1 MGYASNGPDNESGF
15 YSFEVYEL
23 RTPIDKVYVGYTR
36 HTAYKRFQQHIKNSR
51 KAKGKCLAIEAA
63 IRKYGFENITVT
75 TLMKCWS
82 QYDAGRWETSI
93 IAEMKSSVKDFG
105 YNLTLGGDG
114 GPPNAA
120 TLEKL
125 RQAQLNR
132 PPREL
137 IGPTAAS
144 AEEIENT
151 IEEVKQEFGI
161 NRSKLFIATKAGEK
175 LGVSYATIQD
185 HMKRIGQQYQDGRSY
200 CSDKQIEREIDWV
213 MSMDFSGLMRRTLV
227 EELVGNIFGSGRSL
241 VLSYWRR
248 TGAKPKTERRL
259 FTTDEL
265 NTAYEYAMSYWDYNP
280 PSRKAAASI
289 IAEILG
295 VNITTVYNY
304 M

>member
-1 MGYASNGPDNESGF
+1 MGYTSNGPDNESGF

-23 RTPIDKVYVGYTR
+23 RTPIDKVYIGYTH

-51 KAKGKCLAIEAA
+51 KTKGKCLAIEAA
-63 IRKYGFENITVT
+63 IRKYGFENVTVT

-82 QYDAGRWETSI
+82 QYDAGKWETSI
-93 IAEMKSSVKDFG
+93 IAEMKSSVEDFG
-105 YNLTLGGDG
+105 YNLTIGGDG

-125 RQAQLNR
+125 RQSQLNR

-137 IGPTAAS
+137 IGPIAAS

-185 HMKRIGQQYQDGRSY
+185 HMTRIGQQYSDGRSY
-200 CSDKQIEREIDWV
+200 CSDKHIADEFHWV
-213 MSMDFSGLMRRTLV
+213 MSMDFSGLMRKTLV
-227 EELVGNIFGSGRSL
+227 AELVGNIFGSGRSL
-241 VLSYWRR
+241 IRSYWRR
-248 TGAKPKTERRL
+248 TESKPDMERRL
-259 FTTDEL
+259 FTIDEID
-265 NTAYEYAMSYWDYNP
+265 TVYSYAMSYWDYNP
-280 PSRKAAASI
+280 PSRRSVASL
-289 IAEILG
+289 IAEILN
-295 VNITTVYNY
+295 VSITTVYTY

>member
-1 MGYASNGPDNESGF
+1 MGYTSNGPDNESGF

-23 RTPIDKVYVGYTR
+23 RTPVDKVYIGYTH
-36 HTAYKRFQQHIKNSR
+36 HTAYKRFKQHIKNSR
-51 KAKGKCLAIEAA
+51 KTKGKCPAIEGA
-63 IRKYGFENITVT
+63 IRKYGFENIAVT

-82 QYDAGRWETSI
+82 QYDAGRWETNI
-93 IAEMKSSVKDFG
+93 IAEMKSTEEYFG

-125 RQAQLNR
+125 RQSQLNR

-144 AEEIENT
+144 AEEIENA
-151 IEEVKQEFGI
+151 IEEVKKEFGI
-161 NRSKLFIATKAGEK
+161 NSTKRFISIKAAEK
-175 LGVSYATIQD
+175 LDVSCSVIKD

-200 CSDKQIEREIDWV
+200 CSDEQIEREIDWV
-213 MSMDFSGLMRRTLV
+213 MSINFSGLMRRTLV

-241 VLSYWRR
+241 VQSYWKR
-248 TGAKPKTERRL
+248 TDSKPKTERRI
-259 FTTDEL
+259 FTPDEL
-265 NTAYEYAMSYWDYNP
+265 DMAYSYAMSYWDYNP
-280 PSRKAAASI
+280 PSRRSTASI
-289 IAEILG
+289 IAEILN
-295 VNITTVYNY
+295 VSITTVYNY

>member
-1 MGYASNGPDNESGF
+1 MGYTSNGPDNESGF

-23 RTPIDKVYVGYTR
+23 RTPNHKVYIGYTH

-51 KAKGKCLAIEAA
+51 KTKGKCLAIEGA

-82 QYDAGRWETSI
+82 QYDAGRWETNI
-93 IAEMKSSVKDFG
+93 IAEMKSSEEDFG
-105 YNLTLGGDG
+105 YNLTIGGDG

-125 RQAQLNR
+125 RRAQSSRTYL
-132 PPREL
+132 P

-144 AEEIENT
+144 AEEIETT
-151 IEEVKQEFGI
+151 IEEVKKEFGI
-161 NRSKLFIATKAGEK
+161 NSTKRFISIKAAEK
-175 LGVSYATIQD
+175 LEVSCSVIKD
-185 HMKRIGQQYQDGRSY
+185 HMKRIGQQYTDGRSY
-200 CSDKQIEREIDWV
+200 CSDEQIEREIYWV
-213 MSMDFSGLMRRTLV
+213 MSMNFSGLMRRTLV

-241 VLSYWRR
+241 VQSYWKR
-248 TGAKPKTERRL
+248 TGSKPKTERRL
-259 FTTDEL
+259 FTPDEL
-265 NTAYEYAMSYWDYNP
+265 DMVYSYAMSYWNYNP
-280 PSRKAAASI
+280 PSRKSTASI

-295 VNITTVYNY
+295 VSITIVYTY

>member
-1 MGYASNGPDNESGF
+1 MGYTSNGPDNESGF

-23 RTPIDKVYVGYTR
+23 RTPIDKVYIGYTH

-51 KAKGKCLAIEAA
+51 KTKGKCLAIEAA

-82 QYDAGRWETSI
+82 QYDAGKWETSI
-93 IAEMKSSVKDFG
+93 IAEMKSSVEDFG
-105 YNLTLGGDG
+105 YNLTIGGDG

-151 IEEVKQEFGI
+151 IEEVKKEFGI
-161 NRSKLFIATKAGEK
+161 NQTKRFISIKVSEK
-175 LGVSYATIQD
+175 LNVSSSAIKD
-185 HMKRIGQQYQDGRSY
+185 HMKRIGQQYSDGRSY
-200 CSDKQIEREIDWV
+200 CCDDRLEREIDWV
-213 MSMDFSGLMRRTLV
+213 MSMDFSGLMRKTLV
-227 EELVGNIFGSGRSL
+227 AELVGNVFGSGRSL
-241 VLSYWRR
+241 VRSYWRR
-248 TGAKPKTERRL
+248 TETKPDMERRL
-259 FTTDEL
+259 FTTEEL
-265 NTAYEYAMSYWDYNP
+265 DMAYEYAMSYWDYTP
-280 PSRKAAASI
+280 PSRRSVASI

-295 VNITTVYNY
+295 VHITTVYTY

>member
-23 RTPIDKVYVGYTR
+23 RTPNDKVYIGYTH

-51 KAKGKCLAIEAA
+51 KNKGKCLAIEAA
-63 IRKYGFENITVT
+63 IRKYGFENIAVT

-82 QYDAGRWETSI
+82 QYDAGRWETNI
-93 IAEMKSSVKDFG
+93 IAEMKSTDEYFG
-105 YNLTLGGDG
+105 YNLTFGGDG

-125 RQAQLNR
+125 RQAQLSR
-132 PPREL
+132 TYLP

-144 AEEIENT
+144 APDIERT
-151 IEEVKQEFGI
+151 IDEVKKEFGI
-161 NRSKLFIATKAGEK
+161 NSTKRFISIKAAEK
-175 LGVSYATIQD
+175 LNVSYATIQD

-200 CSDKQIEREIDWV
+200 CSDEQIEREIDWIL
-213 MSMDFSGLMRRTLV
+213 SMEFSGIMRKSLV
-227 EELVGNIFGSGRSL
+227 AELVGNIFGSGRTL
-241 VLSYWRR
+241 VRSYWRR
-248 TGAKPKTERRL
+248 TGSNPKAERRL

-265 NTAYEYAMSYWDYNP
+265 DMAYSYAMSYWDYNP
-280 PSRKAAASI
+280 PSRRSIAAL
-289 IAEILG
+289 IAEILD
-295 VNITTVYNY
+295 VSITTVYTY